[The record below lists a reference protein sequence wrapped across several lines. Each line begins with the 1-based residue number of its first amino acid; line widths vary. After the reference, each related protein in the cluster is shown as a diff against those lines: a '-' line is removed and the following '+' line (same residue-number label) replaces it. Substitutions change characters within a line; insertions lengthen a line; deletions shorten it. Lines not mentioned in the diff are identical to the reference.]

1 MCILCTR
8 QGGLGPG
15 LHYQHHKRHKKTT
28 AATKAKSMPCFS
40 PSSTVVMG
48 QLLCLQLEL
57 LSMHSTSEV
66 NVENHSEIPLESHSS
81 LFPLK
86 TELEQSIMV
95 NMKLS

>member
-1 MCILCTR
+1 
-8 QGGLGPG
+8 
-15 LHYQHHKRHKKTT
+15 
-28 AATKAKSMPCFS
+28 
-40 PSSTVVMG
+40 MG

-66 NVENHSEIPLESHSS
+66 NVENHSEIPPESHSS